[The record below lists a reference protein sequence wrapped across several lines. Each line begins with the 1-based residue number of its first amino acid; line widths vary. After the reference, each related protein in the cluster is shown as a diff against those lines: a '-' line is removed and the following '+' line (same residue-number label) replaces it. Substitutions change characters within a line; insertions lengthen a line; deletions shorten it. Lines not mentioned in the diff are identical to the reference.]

1 MLSRMKIFR
10 TSFLASLLGTLLLT
24 MAISASAQEAP
35 KKASEKAEKSVVK
48 LMVENNNYLDM
59 HIYGMRDGFYR
70 SLGVVTGLGKA
81 ELTIPETLLTPG
93 SDFQILADPI
103 GGTLSYQTEA
113 IVMGTGKEVDLTIQ
127 NNLAL
132 SSFIIR

>member
-10 TSFLASLLGTLLLT
+10 TSFLASLLGILLLT
-24 MAISASAQEAP
+24 VAIAASAQEAP
-35 KKASEKAEKSVVK
+35 KKAEKSVIK

-59 HIYGMRDGFYR
+59 HIYGMRDGYYR
-70 SLGVVTGLGKA
+70 SLGIVTGLSKA
-81 ELTIPETLLTPG
+81 ELTIPETLLIPG

-113 IVMGTGKEVDLTIQ
+113 IVMGTGTEVDLTIQ

>member
-1 MLSRMKIFR
+1 MLSRRKIFR
-10 TSFLASLLGTLLLT
+10 TSFLASMLGTLLLT
-24 MAISASAQEAP
+24 VAISASAQEAP
-35 KKASEKAEKSVVK
+35 KKASEKSEKSVIK
-48 LMVENNNYLDM
+48 LVVENNNYLDM

-70 SLGVVTGLGKA
+70 SLGVVTGLSKA

-103 GGTLSYQTEA
+103 GGTLSYHTEA

-127 NNLAL
+127 NDLAL
-132 SSFIIR
+132 SSFTLR